1 MTRRSEVGK
10 KINADAMTLNESVQK
25 KQPDDAIFLSS
36 KWYISKCPEK
46 ENKRGP
52 PPCVG
57 GESRMERQPEWSTR
71 PQRNEPFKR
80 LFSTPYGMWNHQSMM
95 ILPYDVVVV
104 VAEVVTACM
113 THGLIAEWVSQGIA
127 AGPGIP

>member
-1 MTRRSEVGK
+1 MQSFCLPSGIFQNALK
-10 KINADAMTLNESVQK
+10 KKTNEALL
-25 KQPDDAIFLSS
+25 P
-36 KWYISKCPEK
+36 
-46 ENKRGP
+46 
-52 PPCVG
+52 VG

-95 ILPYDVVVV
+95 ILPYDVVV
-104 VAEVVTACM
+104 AEVVTACM